1 MCDTESNLRR
11 SMDVPRTAAAAAAA
25 VVVNADV
32 VSAGR
37 STHDICTI
45 INSVVS

>member
-1 MCDTESNLRR
+1 MCDTESYLRR
-11 SMDVPRTAAAAAAA
+11 STDVPRTAAAAAAA
-25 VVVNADV
+25 ALVDVDV

-37 STHDICTI
+37 STHDSCTI